1 MTANSLPIADGP
13 SDKPTGDLETGT
25 KPDLDTSKKLPGA
38 IALKNSV
45 KEALVGVDKAGE
57 VRSRIVADFA
67 EKIVVKRIV
76 SLTKA
81 LSARDDIDKKHKAIK
96 ASRLVGVD
104 QETGK
109 ESFAFAKKEIE
120 ERKKLGEKLAKL
132 DKAIDAAIAEP
143 SPESYSKLAQAVD
156 KASK

>member
-1 MTANSLPIADGP
+1 MTTSLPTADDP
-13 SDKPTGDLETGT
+13 F
-25 KPDLDTSKKLPGA
+25 DLDTSKKLPGA
-38 IALKNSV
+38 VALKNSV
-45 KEALVGVDKAGE
+45 KEALVVIDKAGD
-57 VRSRIVADFA
+57 VRARIVSDFA
-67 EKIVVKRIV
+67 DKIVVKRIA

-81 LSARDDIDKKHKAIK
+81 LATRDDIDKKHKAVK
-96 ASRLVGVD
+96 PTHLVGVD

-109 ESFAFAKKEIE
+109 ESFAFSKKDIE

-143 SPESYSKLAQAVD
+143 SPESYSKLTQAVD

>member
-1 MTANSLPIADGP
+1 MTATNLPTADGP
-13 SDKPTGDLETGT
+13 SDKPTA
-25 KPDLDTSKKLPGA
+25 DTPAEKKLPGA

-45 KEALVGVDKAGE
+45 KEALVAVDKAGE
-57 VRSRIVADFA
+57 VRA
-67 EKIVVKRIV
+67 RIV
-76 SLTKA
+76 SDFADKIVKKRVANLTVA
-81 LSARDDIDKKHKAIK
+81 LTSRDDIAKRHKAVK
-96 ASRLVGVD
+96 ATHLAGVD

-109 ESFAFAKKEIE
+109 ESFVFSKKDVE